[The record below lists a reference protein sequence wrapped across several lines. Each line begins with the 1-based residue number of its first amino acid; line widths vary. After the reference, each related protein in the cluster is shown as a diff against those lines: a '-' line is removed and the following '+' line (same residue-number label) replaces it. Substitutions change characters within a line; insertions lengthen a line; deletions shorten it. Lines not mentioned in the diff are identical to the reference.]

1 MPTLHLYRFRY
12 FDPVHNKWLNAR
24 YVAERDVIA
33 QRYSRFE
40 IVGSPEVREVSDD
53 PRALSAGHLAG
64 RTPGE
69 SAC

>member
-12 FDPVHNKWLNAR
+12 LDPVHNKWLNAR
-24 YVAERDVIA
+24 YVAEREVIA
-33 QRYSRFE
+33 LRHTQFE
-40 IVGSPEVREVSDD
+40 IIEPPEVREVPDD
-53 PRALSAGHLAG
+53 PCALGAGHLAG